1 MRDEDTGISP
11 TQIMI
16 EWLISNHAALAAA
29 QAADSVDFL
38 AERLRLGY
46 ETKADK
52 DMPDG
57 LFAELAR
64 AALGLVDWR
73 LVAEI
78 LRDETFQR

>member
-16 EWLISNHAALAAA
+16 EWLISDHSALAAA

-38 AERLRLGY
+38 AERLRMDY

-52 DMPDG
+52 DMADG

-78 LRDETFQR
+78 LRDETLQR